1 MGRWALALLKNT
13 PESVDDPSPE
23 SPETRQQ
30 IITLLNLAHS
40 YGWGVAVIV
49 GGRWGP
55 PDPETGERELI
66 IGEVIGGDEAH
77 WRAFADRATPAHL
90 AEATH
95 LLQQI
100 AEAA

>member
-40 YGWGVAVIV
+40 YGWGGDRGWQV
-49 GGRWGP
+49 GAAGP
-55 PDPETGERELI
+55 
-66 IGEVIGGDEAH
+66 
-77 WRAFADRATPAHL
+77 
-90 AEATH
+90 
-95 LLQQI
+95 
-100 AEAA
+100 